1 MLARYQTLNTLKTAA
16 TNAETTLRS
25 KISSIVTTRKLRQI
39 SSCSDLVLVSQN
51 LLQAIQEEDTES
63 TIDYTSEISELSIT
77 LSCSSGESDSL
88 NTIADDVTE
97 EIEELQNLIDNLFT
111 YLLANG
117 KITTTTT
124 TTTSLD
130 LDQLDLS
137 SDLDFYEGLMKRS

>member
-16 TNAETTLRS
+16 TNAESTLRS
-25 KISSIVTTRKLRQI
+25 KISSIEITRKLRQI
-39 SSCSDLVLVSQN
+39 SSCSDLILVSQN

-88 NTIADDVTE
+88 DTIADDVTE
-97 EIEELQNLIDNLFT
+97 EIEELKNLIDNLFT

-117 KITTTTT
+117 KITTTTST
-124 TTTSLD
+124 TTTHWIVVRHLV
-130 LDQLDLS
+130 
-137 SDLDFYEGLMKRS
+137 